1 MSSAFP
7 SWLNLAMLLVALDAH
22 VGSPADP
29 ACLREQLYD
38 RQQIRSQSQTALLLV
53 QHPSREA
60 EDIVREGLLQTDS
73 GEVFLALASAIRLQH
88 DVRFQEELLGVLVNG
103 QAAPRQAAAEA
114 LAELADPKILIRLQ
128 ALIEDSRAEMSA
140 RQLALWVLGRSG
152 RKSAVIILLDQ
163 LSSENEVITRDAA
176 TALGELT
183 GQNLGNDLNR
193 WKAWWD
199 RHKDLSN
206 EQWLE
211 QRLLHVASRSRRL
224 EGDLERSKAQVVR
237 LHQQLYARLPVAD
250 RLGHV
255 QSLVE
260 HEDPAVRSLA
270 VNWSAELLA
279 GADTVGQRALSELLL
294 RLSRDGNVEVQRLAV
309 LSLGRIQDQR
319 VLDQLRSL
327 IQRGAAPVR
336 AAAARSL
343 AQQARGQ
350 GQEAEGRRRQV
361 VPVLQKGLEDPAL
374 EVVVEA
380 AEDLGALGVPEAGPV
395 LAVLLR
401 HPSGPVRQAAA
412 QALERVA
419 DLAVLDGL
427 LEALDDS
434 TAAVRFSLVGA
445 VGHAVGDGQNL
456 SDIQRAAVLP
466 RLENLLVKD
475 ADPGV
480 RSRAATV
487 LGEFGSVMTLPT
499 LWRRVTAAEDGR
511 VQEKSWLAM
520 VEILCR
526 TGNTDL
532 LQEWDR
538 TLVAE
543 KQGRRRLQ
551 LLAEAVS
558 RWQKKEGT
566 KVGVEPLLPLLIEAQ
581 LEQGKWAAALPLIR
595 EQLAKTSDADV
606 DTCLHWLLRAGEQAL
621 KEGNRAETLRMVQD
635 AQPLLNQRKG
645 MAAEFEALERQARN
659 LP

>member
-1 MSSAFP
+1 MV
-7 SWLNLAMLLVALDAH
+7 LIALE
-22 VGSPADP
+22 SPASSPVDP

-38 RQQIRSQSQTALLLV
+38 RQQLRSQSQTALLLV
-53 QHPSREA
+53 QNPSREA

-73 GEVFLALASAIRLQH
+73 GEVILALTSAIRLQR
-88 DVRFQEELLGVLVNG
+88 DYRFQEELFGVLLSG

-114 LAELADPKILIRLQ
+114 LAELADPKVLIRLQ
-128 ALIEDSRAEMSA
+128 ALIEDSTADMAS
-140 RQLALWVLGRSG
+140 RQVALWVLGRSG

-163 LSSENEVITRDAA
+163 LSNDNEIITRDAA
-176 TALGELT
+176 SALAELT
-183 GQNLGNDLNR
+183 GHSFGNDLNR
-193 WKAWWD
+193 WKAWWQ

-211 QRLLHVASRSRRL
+211 QRLMQLASRSRRL
-224 EGDLERSKAQVVR
+224 EGDLERSKTQVVR
-237 LHQQLYARLPVAD
+237 LHQQVYARLPAAD

-294 RLSRDGNVEVQRLAV
+294 RLSRDGNSEVQRLAV
-309 LSLGRIQDQR
+309 LSLGRIPDQR
-319 VLDQLRSL
+319 AFDQLRSL
-327 IQRGAAPVR
+327 LQRGAGPVR
-336 AAAARSL
+336 AAAARAL

-350 GQEAEGRRRQV
+350 GQEAADRRRQV
-361 VPVLQKGLEDPAL
+361 VPVLQKALEDPAL

-419 DLAVLDGL
+419 DPAVLDGL
-427 LEALDDS
+427 LEALDDT

-445 VGHAVGDGQNL
+445 VGHAVGDGQTL
-456 SDIQRAAVLP
+456 SDVQRAAILP
-466 RLENLLVKD
+466 RLESLLVKD

-487 LGEFGSVMTLPT
+487 LGECGSVPALPT
-499 LWRRVTAAEDGR
+499 LWRRVLAAEDTR
-511 VQEKSWLAM
+511 VQEKAWLAM

-526 TGNTDL
+526 AGSPEM

-538 TLVAE
+538 ALVGE
-543 KQGRRRLQ
+543 RQGVRRLQ
-551 LLAEAVS
+551 LLSEAAV
-558 RWQKKEGT
+558 RWQKKDGT
-566 KVGVEPLLPLLIEAQ
+566 RTAADSVVPLLIEAQ

-595 EQLAKTSDADV
+595 ELLAKAGGDGEV
-606 DTCLHWLLRAGEQAL
+606 DTRLGWLLRAGEQAL
-621 KEGNRAETLRMVQD
+621 KDGTRPETLRIIQD
-635 AQPLLNQRKG
+635 AQPLLARRKRL
-645 MAAEFEALERQARN
+645 AAEFEDLEKRARAA
-659 LP
+659 P